1 LNLNPFT
8 KPKEDELEQARQ
20 ASAINAVTPFM
31 NQQNASDTQID
42 RELGVDKLLLEDED
56 LIKFIEKLC
65 REEQI
70 VGYNT
75 VYIPLQNGDGSTMMQ
90 QEAQLD
96 ETTRQP
102 ITIDGKPVIVQKPVL
117 MAKRVPITQIM
128 ERPWAYALRAYLSH
142 IFSGRSIDAYDVDTY
157 KLQVR
162 CDFADL
168 IDSMPYA
175 DYRDF
180 SKFVEVLERAVETA
194 FDDTKSDGRIGRK
207 AGLLK
212 VKRGELSVGMSKGPP
227 NPGANKQ

>member
-1 LNLNPFT
+1 
-8 KPKEDELEQARQ
+8 
-20 ASAINAVTPFM
+20 M

-56 LIKFIEKLC
+56 LIKFIERLC
-65 REEQI
+65 REEQVI
-70 VGYNT
+70 GYNT
-75 VYIPLQNGDGSTMMQ
+75 IYVPLQNADGSTMMQ
-90 QEAQLD
+90 EEAQLD
-96 ETTRQP
+96 QKTGQP
-102 ITIDGKPVIVQKPVL
+102 ILAEGKPVIVQKPVL
-117 MAKRVPITQIM
+117 MVKRIPVTQIA

-162 CDFADL
+162 CDFAEL
-168 IDSMPYA
+168 IDSMPYD
-175 DYRDF
+175 DYRNF

-212 VKRGELSVGMSKGPP
+212 VKRGELSVGMNKGPP
-227 NPGANKQ
+227 NQGANKQ